1 MSSDTVRHSYDETPY
16 PDGPHFYT
24 HPDSVG
30 TTASLFG
37 LDPAPADRC
46 RVLEIGC
53 ASGVNLMAMA
63 QYLPESWFVGI
74 DLSPVQIAAGREL
87 AAAAGLANVALHAR
101 AVEDLPADAGEFDYV
116 LCHGVYSWVPS
127 RVQSELLAAVKRHLA
142 PGGVGYISYNTLP
155 GWHFKRIVRDVVR
168 FAGRKGQGEQ
178 ERFEAGFGFL
188 KFLLDKLSPSER
200 IYYKTLQRFVPPL
213 WEASPSYL
221 VHEYLDEFNSPV
233 YFIEFA
239 AALAEHGLQYFS
251 EATPDMELVVL
262 PREVKEM
269 IARWSDDTIQAE
281 QALDFSICRMFRRS
295 LVCHAG
301 ANLSPAP
308 HPEVMRR
315 YHYSA
320 TARPVQG
327 PKPIDDETN
336 EKFEI
341 LWDEAEISTTDPLVK
356 AIVYALG
363 QVYPQSLDFRALHRS
378 VSEKLSTLSSPGPV
392 VGPEGESSF
401 AAGLLVAYAA
411 GLLRPHRWKPAV
423 AAAVAERPRATAFN
437 RHAGQS
443 MGQITNPYHVADQ
456 VGDFERVVLGL
467 CDGNRDRAM
476 MTAALEAK
484 VRAGE
489 FGPKGDV
496 TLEEVLA
503 SLPGCVDDCLHKL
516 QTRGL
521 FLPDS

>member
-1 MSSDTVRHSYDETPY
+1 
-16 PDGPHFYT
+16 
-24 HPDSVG
+24 
-30 TTASLFG
+30 
-37 LDPAPADRC
+37 
-46 RVLEIGC
+46 VLEIGC

-63 QYLPESWFVGI
+63 QYLPESRFVGI

-87 AAAAGLANVALHAR
+87 AAAAGLTNVTLHAR
-101 AVEDLPADAGEFDYV
+101 AVEDLPAEAGEFDYV

-155 GWHFKRIVRDVVR
+155 GWHYKRIVRDVVR
-168 FAGRKGQGEQ
+168 FAGRKGEREQ

-188 KFLLDKLSPSER
+188 KLLLDKLPPSER

-213 WEASPSYL
+213 WKASPSYL
-221 VHEYLDEFNSPV
+221 VHEYLDEFNTPV
-233 YFIEFA
+233 YFTEFA
-239 AALAEHGLQYFS
+239 AALAGHGLQYFS
-251 EATPDMELVVL
+251 EATPDTELAVL
-262 PREVKEM
+262 PREVMET
-269 IARWSDDTIQAE
+269 IARWSDDTIEAE
-281 QALDFSICRMFRRS
+281 QSLDFCVCRMFRRS

-301 ANLSPAP
+301 ANLSPSP

-320 TARPVQG
+320 TARPVEG

-336 EKFEI
+336 ERFEI
-341 LWDEAEISTTDPLVK
+341 LWDGAEISTTDRFVK

-363 QVYPQSLDFRALHRS
+363 QAYPRALDFRELHRS
-378 VSEKLSTLSSPGPV
+378 VSEKLSALSSPGPV
-392 VGPEGESSF
+392 VGPDGENSL
-401 AAGLLVAYAA
+401 AASLLVAYAA
-411 GLLRPHRWKPAV
+411 GLLRPHRWKPPV
-423 AAAVAERPRATAFN
+423 AAAVVERPRAAAFN
-437 RHAGQS
+437 QHAGPS
-443 MGQITNPYHVADQ
+443 MQPVANPYHGSAS

-467 CDGNRDRAM
+467 CDGSRDRVM
-476 MTAALEAK
+476 LTAALEAM

-489 FGPKGDV
+489 FGPGGNAPV
-496 TLEEVLA
+496 EEVLA
-503 SLPGCVDDCLHKL
+503 SLPGCVDECLHKL